1 MLEPFDEE
9 VSVSDSPGDET
20 PVSAG
25 SRVQV
30 KSANVSW
37 REVDGEVV
45 ALDLRSSTYFT
56 TNRTGAIMW
65 KAMVDGCSVDDLV
78 ELLESTFGI
87 DRSRAAADVTAFLEL
102 LSRNKL
108 LLRG

>member
-1 MLEPFDEE
+1 M
-9 VSVSDSPGDET
+9 SDSPGDEI

-30 KSANVSW
+30 KSADVSW

-45 ALDLRSSTYFT
+45 ALDLRTSTYFT
-56 TNRTGAIMW
+56 TNRTGGIMW

-78 ELLESTFGI
+78 DLLQSTFGI
-87 DRSRAAADVTAFLEL
+87 DKSRAAEDVTAFLEL
-102 LSRNKL
+102 LSKNKL
-108 LLRG
+108 LLVRD

>member
-1 MLEPFDEE
+1 MWDNRHNDA
-9 VSVSDSPGDET
+9 SVSSSP
-20 PVSAG
+20 
-25 SRVQV
+25 RVQINA
-30 KSANVSW
+30 ANVSW

-65 KAMVDGCSVDDLV
+65 QAMIDGCSVNDLV
-78 ELLESTFGI
+78 ALLQSTFGI
-87 DRSRAAADVTAFLEL
+87 DRSRAVDDVETFLEL

-108 LLRG
+108 LIS

>member
-1 MLEPFDEE
+1 M
-9 VSVSDSPGDET
+9 SDSPGNEISV
-20 PVSAG
+20 PAS

-30 KSANVSW
+30 KSADVSW

-65 KAMVDGCSVDDLV
+65 KAMVEGCSVGDLV
-78 ELLESTFGI
+78 ELLQVTFGI
-87 DRSRAAADVTAFLEL
+87 EKFRAAEDVTAFLEL
-102 LSRNKL
+102 LSKNKL
-108 LLRG
+108 LVRG